1 MKLSMGIIKIEVKI
15 PELTRALEEFKANR
29 LKALEHLS
37 LEVKSALENT
47 FHQLL
52 NAEMTLFLG
61 RPDQVDNKRNGY
73 EEKNFALKGIG
84 SIRIKMPVDRKYAF
98 QSAIVPKHEIIDP
111 RLKEDMAVL
120 HLAGL
125 STRTLAMVSK
135 RILGVEVGKDTV
147 SKSLKVVEEKALA
160 WLDRDLNEEYW
171 ALFIDGTNF
180 RIQRRNSTEKEP
192 SLVVVGINK
201 QNRMSILAIQPGT
214 KDNAESWKEV
224 FKDLARRGLKTESVR
239 IGIMDGLPGLENTFK
254 EFYPNAVTA
263 RCWAHALRNAM
274 AKTPERLREPFKFLV
289 NKVMYASSENAA
301 RVAFKELKLQM
312 QSDAQRAVHCLEK
325 DLESLLVHYR
335 FERGL
340 WRSLRTTNPIERV
353 NKELKRRTK
362 SMETVGENT
371 LMIVTAFTALRLEC
385 NWQRL
390 SVDSPQLIN
399 LRTIKQNAIESTM
412 ESMLSN

>member
-15 PELTRALEEFKANR
+15 PELTKALEEFKVNR
-29 LKALEHLS
+29 LKSLEHITH
-37 LEVKSALENT
+37 EVKTAVETT

-61 RPDQVDNKRNGY
+61 RPDQIDNKRNGY
-73 EEKNFALKGIG
+73 EEKSFALKGIG
-84 SIRIKMPVDRKYAF
+84 AIRIKMPVDRNYAF
-98 QSAIVPKHEIIDP
+98 KSVVIPKHEVIDQ

-135 RILGVEVGKDTV
+135 RILGVEVGKDAV
-147 SKSLKVVEEKALA
+147 SKSLKVVEEKALE
-160 WLDRDLNEEYW
+160 WLDRSITDDYW

-180 RIQRRNSTEKEP
+180 RVQRRNSTEKEP

-201 QNRMSILAIQPGT
+201 QNRMSILAIQPGA
-214 KDNAESWKEV
+214 KDSADCWREV
-224 FKDLARRGLKTESVR
+224 FKDLARRGLKTDFVR
-239 IGIMDGLPGLENTFK
+239 IGIMDGLPGLETAFK
-254 EFYPNAVTA
+254 EFYSNAVTG
-263 RCWAHALRNAM
+263 RCWSHALRNTM
-274 AKTPERLREPFKFLV
+274 AKTPERLREPFKLLA

-312 QSDAQRAVHCLEK
+312 QNDAQRAVHCLEK

-335 FERGL
+335 FERNL

-371 LMIVTAFTALRLEC
+371 LMIVTAFTALRLEY

-390 SVDSPQLIN
+390 SVDSPQL
-399 LRTIKQNAIESTM
+399 LHLKRVKQNAIESTM
-412 ESMLSN
+412 ESILSN